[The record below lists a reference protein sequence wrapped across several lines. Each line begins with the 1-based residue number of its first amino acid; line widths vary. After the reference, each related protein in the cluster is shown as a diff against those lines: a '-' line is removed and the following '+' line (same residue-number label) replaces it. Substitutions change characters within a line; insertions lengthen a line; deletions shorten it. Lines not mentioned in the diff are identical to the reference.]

1 MCHVLTSPHK
11 PSRQAEGGAHPGGL
25 VWPDLL
31 EGPISKCCEVIM
43 SQVAEG
49 CSQELEVDEP
59 LLTRG
64 QELLFPGFQK
74 RKQGDRKIGNLSR
87 YIANNRNSAEQN

>member
-11 PSRQAEGGAHPGGL
+11 PSRQAECGANPGGL
-25 VWPDLL
+25 VLPDLL
-31 EGPISKCCEVIM
+31 EGHISKCCVVIM
-43 SQVAEG
+43 SQVSEG